1 MKICLPRTTLL
12 PLIAGLAALGSLSA
26 RPFALEENTWDNP
39 AFVQWFTGTYAVDG
53 QISPQINAEEQ
64 NLFKEVAPDMEA
76 NPPAAIAAI
85 EAYLD
90 SVQADPEAEDPS
102 PALHYTLG
110 SLYLQ
115 SGDIDTAIRKYKEAV
130 EGFPTFQRAYQNLGL
145 AHVQAGDFDEALPF
159 LTRAVELGATG
170 GTVWGLIG
178 YASLNTGQPTRAL
191 TAYDQ
196 ALVFQPDSKDW
207 RLGKLNALLDAD
219 KRDLAIALLRE
230 LLRENPSD
238 TDLWLQ
244 QANAYLG
251 QGESMEAAINLEWVA
266 RKGGGSGQSLLLL
279 GDIYLNEGLTEL
291 ALNAYEAVLDSG
303 ESKPERLLSVVDNLS
318 ARGATTQARGF
329 LERLDTAIGEE
340 LSEELS
346 LRKLNL
352 EAQLALADGEPDAA
366 AATLEEIIRRDPLNG
381 SALVSLGDYYRDNG
395 EWEQAVLQYER
406 ALEVESVR
414 IRALHALARLHVA
427 RKQFKEALR
436 YLEEAQRVEPREYV
450 ADYIGQLRQV
460 VRSR

>member
-1 MKICLPRTTLL
+1 MKICLPKKSLF
-12 PLIAGLAALGSLSA
+12 PLIGGFVALSSLAG
-26 RPFALEENTWDNP
+26 RPFALEENTWSNP
-39 AFVQWFTGTYAVDG
+39 AFVQWFTGTYAIDG

-64 NLFKEVAPDMEA
+64 TLFQEVTPDMEA
-76 NPPAAIAAI
+76 NPQAAIAAM
-85 EAYLD
+85 EAYID
-90 SVQADPEAEDPS
+90 SVRADPEADPPS
-102 PALHYTLG
+102 AALPYTLG

-115 SGDIDTAIRKYKEAV
+115 TGDIDTAIRKYNEAV
-130 EGFPTFQRAYQNLGL
+130 EHFPTFQRAYQNLGL
-145 AHVQAGDFDEALPF
+145 AHVQAGAFAEALPF

-178 YASLNTGQPTRAL
+178 YACLNTGQSTRAL

-196 ALVFQPDSKDW
+196 ALLFQPESRDW
-207 RLGKLNALLDAD
+207 RLGKLNALLDTG
-219 KRDLAIALLRE
+219 KQDLAIALLRE
-230 LLRENPSD
+230 LLRENPSE

-251 QGESMEAAINLEWVA
+251 KGESMEAAINLEWVA
-266 RKGGGSGQSLLLL
+266 RKGGGSAQSLLLL

-318 ARGATTQARGF
+318 ARGATAKARSF
-329 LERLDTAIGEE
+329 LERLDEAIGDE
-340 LSEELS
+340 LSGQLS
-346 LRKLNL
+346 LRVLNL
-352 EAQLALADGEPDAA
+352 KAQLALAAGESDAA
-366 AATLEEIIRRDPLNG
+366 AATLEEIIARDPLNG
-381 SALVSLGDYYRDNG
+381 SALVSLGDYYRDSG
-395 EWEQAVLQYER
+395 DWERAVLQYER

-427 RKQFKEALR
+427 REQFQKALH
-436 YLEEAQRVEPREYV
+436 YLEEAQRIEPKDYV

-460 VRSR
+460 VRSL